1 MDTNQLYLLKERRFL
16 PLFIT
21 QFCGCFNDNLI
32 KNALVMLVTYKL
44 SHTSS
49 MPAALMILIANA
61 VFISPFIIFAG
72 LAGQVADKFER
83 SDVVKVIKFAEIGI
97 ALLAMYAFHHEKIVC
112 LYVCI
117 GLMGI
122 HSTFFGP
129 LKYSMLP
136 DQLHK
141 DELLGANGYVEA
153 GTFVSILIGT
163 LLGGFYISG
172 ASFVIFVMIFFAIA
186 GFVSSFYIPKS
197 NNASS
202 DLVIN
207 YNIFQ
212 ETINIV
218 KYAYSKKQVFLT
230 ILGISWFWFIGA
242 ALLAEIPMLTR
253 DTFQADE
260 TVANLFLAVFSIGV
274 GFGSFWCNKL
284 FENEI
289 TTKYVFIS
297 AIGLSLCGID
307 LFFASKLSTVKY
319 EPETLISVWDFLSTL
334 NHWRIVLDLFLLS
347 AISGLYAVPLFAVM
361 QYFSSPHYR
370 SRVIAANNV
379 MNAIFMIAST
389 ILLSVLFKLG
399 FTVPYVI
406 LIISILNICVAAYI
420 FTLLPEARIVP
431 EPIVRAIFKF
441 IFDKMYNVEVRGLEN
456 FEKAGK
462 RAVIIANHVSLID
475 PPLLG
480 VYLPERV
487 TFAANTEIAK
497 LSWVKPF
504 LKVGK
509 TFQIDPSNPMAIK
522 SLINEV
528 KKNKKIVIFPEG
540 RISSTGALMKIY
552 EGPGMIADKA
562 DATILPIRI
571 DGAQYTHFSK
581 LKYFTKKKFFPK
593 IIITIL
599 PPVKLDAPDESFSR
613 QRRKYHGAKL
623 YDIMCDMMFES
634 TDYQKTIFQS
644 LIDAAKVHGFGTQ
657 IIQDKDGNTTT
668 YRQVLIKSYILGK
681 LISKSTIAGEYV
693 GLMLPNAVGTAITFF
708 AMQAFGRVPAML
720 NFTSG
725 ASSIISSC
733 ETSQVRT
740 IYTSRAFIEK
750 AELGELAKTLEQK
763 FNVIY
768 LEDLRKEITIASKL
782 QGLMAGFAPD
792 FYYNM
797 VCEKMDDKQAAIILF
812 TSGTEGQPKA
822 VVLSHRNIQANRCQV
837 GAKLDFGVHDIA
849 FNALPMFHCFG
860 MTGMLLMIMQGIR
873 TFFYPSPLHYRII
886 PELIYDIGA
895 TILFGTDTFLT
906 GYAKFA
912 HPYDFY
918 ALRYVI
924 AGAEKLKLETRKTW
938 FDKFGVRILEGY
950 GVTEAAPVIA
960 ANTFMHEK
968 LGSVGK
974 FMPKVEYFIK
984 EVEGI
989 TEGGLLC
996 IKGPNVMLGYMKAD
1010 NPGVIDPPHE
1020 EGLGEGWYNTGDIVS
1035 IDEDGYI
1042 TIQGRAKRFAKIAG
1056 EMVSLSVVED
1066 MAMKVD
1072 KEGMHAAVHIA
1083 DDRKGEQILIF
1094 TTSEH
1099 ISRDSMKDMIKSNG
1113 ISDLYLPRYFI
1124 KLAEIPVL
1132 ATGKTNYRMLLEM
1145 AEQYVTKEG

>member
-1 MDTNQLYLLKERRFL
+1 MDTNQLYLLKDRRFF

-44 SHTSS
+44 SNSMS
-49 MPAALMILIANA
+49 MPAAFMILIANA
-61 VFISPFIIFAG
+61 VFISPFILFAG
-72 LAGQVADKFER
+72 LAGQIADKFER
-83 SDVVKVIKFAEIGI
+83 STIVKIIKFTEIGI
-97 ALLAMYAFHHEKIVC
+97 ALFAMYAFHHEQIIF
-112 LYVCI
+112 LYICI
-117 GLMGI
+117 GLMGT

-136 DQLHK
+136 DHLHK
-141 DELLGANGYVEA
+141 DELLGANGYIEA
-153 GTFVSILIGT
+153 GTFISILIGT

-172 ASFVIFVMIFFAIA
+172 ANFVIFTMIFFAIA
-186 GFVSSFYIPKS
+186 GFVASFYIPKS
-197 NNASS
+197 NNASP

-207 YNIFQ
+207 YNLFE
-212 ETINIV
+212 ETVNV
-218 KYAYSKKQVFLT
+218 LKYSYAKKQIFLT
-230 ILGISWFWFIGA
+230 TLGISWFWFIGA
-242 ALLAEIPMLTR
+242 ALLAEIPMLAR
-253 DTFQADE
+253 EVFRADE
-260 TVANLFLAVFSIGV
+260 TVANLFLAIFSIGV

-297 AIGLSLCGID
+297 AIGISLCGID
-307 LFFASKLSTVKY
+307 LFFASKLSAIKY
-319 EPETLISVWDFLSTL
+319 EPETLISVWDFLASL
-334 NHWRIVLDLFLLS
+334 NNWRILLDLFLLS
-347 AISGLYAVPLFAVM
+347 AISGLYVVPLFAVM
-361 QYFSSPHYR
+361 QYFSSPTYR

-379 MNAIFMIAST
+379 LNAVFMIAST

-399 FTVPYVI
+399 FAVPSVI
-406 LIISILNICVAAYI
+406 LIISIMNICVAAYI
-420 FTLLPEARIVP
+420 YKLLPEARIIP

-456 FEKAGK
+456 FDKAGK
-462 RAVIIANHVSLID
+462 RSVIIANHVSYLD
-475 PPLLG
+475 PALLG

-487 TFAANTEIAK
+487 TFAINTAVAEVG
-497 LSWVKPF
+497 WVKPF

-509 TFQIDPSNPMAIK
+509 TYPIDPSNPMAIK

-540 RISSTGALMKIY
+540 RISSTGSLMKIY

-581 LKYFTKKKFFPK
+581 LRYFTKKKLFPK

-599 PPVKLDAPDESFSR
+599 PPVKLDAPDESVSR
-613 QRRKYHGAKL
+613 QRRKYLAAKL

-634 TDYQKTIFQS
+634 ADYQKTLFQS
-644 LIDAAKVHGFGTQ
+644 LIDASRVHGFGTQ
-657 IIQDKDGNTTT
+657 IVQDKDGNVTT
-668 YRQVLIKSYILGK
+668 YRQLLTKAYVLGK
-681 LISKSTIAGEYV
+681 LIAKSTNAGEYV
-693 GLMLPNAVGTAITFF
+693 GLMLPNAVGSAITFF
-708 AMQAFGRVPAML
+708 AMQAYGRVPAMI

-725 ASSIISSC
+725 ASAIISSC
-733 ETSQVRT
+733 ETAQVRT
-740 IYTSRAFIEK
+740 IYTSRNFIEK
-750 AELGELAKTLEQK
+750 AELGELAKSLEKK
-763 FNVIY
+763 FHIIY
-768 LEDLRKEITIASKL
+768 LEDLRKEVTIFDKL
-782 QGLMAGFAPD
+782 QGVMAGFAPD
-792 FYYNM
+792 MYYNM
-797 VCEKMDDKQAAIILF
+797 ICEKIDDTQAAIILF

-837 GAKLDFGVHDIA
+837 GARLDFGVHDIA

-860 MTGMLLMIMQGIR
+860 MTGMLLMVMGGIR

-886 PELIYDIGA
+886 PEMIYDIGA
-895 TILFGTDTFLT
+895 TILFGTDTFLN
-906 GYAKFA
+906 GYAKYA

-924 AGAEKLKLETRKTW
+924 AGAEKLKSETRKLW
-938 FDKFGVRILEGY
+938 FEKYGVRILEGY
-950 GVTEAAPVIA
+950 GATEAAPVVS

-968 LGSVGK
+968 VGTVGRP
-974 FMPKVEYFIK
+974 MPKVECFVK
-984 EVEGI
+984 DVDGI

-996 IKGPNVMLGYMKAD
+996 IKGPNVMLGYIKSD
-1010 NPGVIDPPHE
+1010 NPGMIVPPFE

-1035 IDEDGYI
+1035 IDEDCYI
-1042 TIQGRAKRFAKIAG
+1042 KILGRAKRFAKIAG

-1066 MAMKVD
+1066 MAMNID
-1072 KEGMHAAVHIA
+1072 KEAMHAAVHIA

-1094 TTSEH
+1094 TTSDK
-1099 ISRDSMKDMIKSNG
+1099 ISRDSMKDMIKANS
-1113 ISDLYLPRYFI
+1113 ISDLYLPKYFI
-1124 KLAEIPVL
+1124 VLAEIPVL
-1132 ATGKTNYRMLLEM
+1132 ATGKTNYRLLLEM
-1145 AEQYVTKEG
+1145 AEEYAEGGE